1 MMKSKYTGP
10 KSDPLTDEEIKHKY
24 EKIQEEMNEVLEW
37 KKETETNL
45 KNPKLSLQKRGSA
58 KRVLKKIARRID
70 TVQGQI
76 IYWKLRV
83 NGGSHFKASI
93 EKNEYWA
100 RCREKAEEEKRKIDE
115 ENLPNLLKKKL

>member
-1 MMKSKYTGP
+1 MKSKYTGP
-10 KSDPLTDEEIKHKY
+10 KSDPLTEEEIKNKY
-24 EKIQEEMNEVLEW
+24 ENIQEEMNEVLEW

-83 NGGSHFKASI
+83 NGESHFKASI
-93 EKNEYWA
+93 EKNEYWTS
-100 RCREKAEEEKRKIDE
+100 CREKAEEEKRKIDE

>member
-100 RCREKAEEEKRKIDE
+100 RCREKAEEEKIKKE
-115 ENLPNLLKKKL
+115 ETNLPDLLKRK